1 MLWTGLYTEFTLG
14 HGMHRHRW
22 VSLCHILCHGCHL
35 LALIYI
41 YFARPNLWPSFLIWM
56 SISCKLVSSEKREL
70 WFRGVVAERHF
81 HWGLVAHCPP
91 SLLLGVQA
99 FMICVGC
106 ESAKGFLGPKV
117 KSFIPVSRWPKLLN
131 ISEGATKACL
141 VSKLLKF
148 YTKNIFV
155 SLKDQ

>member
-41 YFARPNLWPSFLIWM
+41 YFARPNLWPSFLIRM
-56 SISCKLVSSEKREL
+56 SISCQLVSSEKREL

-99 FMICVGC
+99 FMIYVGC
-106 ESAKGFLGPKV
+106 ESAKGFLGPRV
-117 KSFIPVSRWPKLLN
+117 RVSFQCRDGPSYWTSQR
-131 ISEGATKACL
+131 E
-141 VSKLLKF
+141 LLKLVWF
-148 YTKNIFV
+148 LNCSNFTPKI
-155 SLKDQ
+155 SLSP